1 MPIGLAPDQ
10 CANLRRK
17 AGGTKQNGVS
27 PMSVDSI
34 TRLATRSGIELAVR
48 PAHEDDEAA
57 LAAFFD
63 RVNPE
68 DRRFRFLSAA
78 AQVSHEQLEPLIHAD
93 HFRSESF
100 LAFHTAN
107 DELVGSAL
115 LACDAQLDT
124 AEIAVSVRE
133 DYKGKGVGWAL
144 LDLLG
149 QEAERRGVRRV
160 ISIESRDNHAA
171 IDLER
176 QKGFVPERME
186 GDPTLVILSKT
197 FR

>member
-1 MPIGLAPDQ
+1 
-10 CANLRRK
+10 
-17 AGGTKQNGVS
+17 
-27 PMSVDSI
+27 MSVDSI
-34 TRLATRSGIELAVR
+34 THLATRSGIELAVR
-48 PAHEDDEAA
+48 PAREDDEAA

-63 RVNPE
+63 RVNAE

-78 AQVSHEQLEPLIHAD
+78 AHVSHVQLEPLIHAD

-100 LAFHTAN
+100 LAFHAAN
-107 DELVGSAL
+107 GELVGSAL
-115 LACDAQLDT
+115 LACDARMDT
-124 AEIAVSVRE
+124 AEIAVSVRD

-171 IDLER
+171 IELER
-176 QKGFVPERME
+176 EKGFVPEPME
-186 GDPTLVILSKT
+186 GDPSLVVLSKT